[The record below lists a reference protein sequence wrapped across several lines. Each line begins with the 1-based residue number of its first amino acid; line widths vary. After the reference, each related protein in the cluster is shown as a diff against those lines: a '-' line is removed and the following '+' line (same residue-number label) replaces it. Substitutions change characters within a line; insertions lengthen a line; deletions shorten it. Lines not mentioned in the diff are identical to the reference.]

1 MSEVTLEA
9 QRREAGRSNARSLRR
24 QSRVPGIF
32 YFHGEEPIPISVHEL
47 ALRPLIYTTES
58 HLVRMRLDDGS
69 EKTCVLKDMSFDP
82 ITDRPTHFDL
92 QGVAANE
99 TIRVEIPIVLVGQ
112 SVGQRNSGGII
123 EFSLHKLEVE
133 CFPHDIPDHI
143 EVDITDLDINQGI
156 HVSDLLKVSNF
167 TIVTSPDLGI
177 VSITPPRT
185 GADDTATITEPEV
198 ITKGKGDE

>member
-47 ALRPLIYTTES
+47 SLRPLIYTTES

-69 EKTCVLKDMSFDP
+69 EKTCVLKDISFDP
-82 ITDRPTHFDL
+82 VTDRPTHFDL

-99 TIRVEIPIVLVGQ
+99 KIRVEIPVVLAGQ
-112 SVGQRNSGGII
+112 SVGQRNGGVV

-133 CFPHDIPDHI
+133 CFPQDIPEHI
-143 EVDITDLDINQGI
+143 EVDIANLDISQGI
-156 HVSDLLKVSNF
+156 HVSDLNLPGL
-167 TIVTSPDLGI
+167 TIITPADLGV
-177 VSITPPRT
+177 VSITLPRT
-185 GADDTATITEPEV
+185 GDEAATITEPEV
-198 ITKGKGDE
+198 ISKGKSEE